1 MKLVTTTNDLSD
13 YFEDKSVAAPVAA
26 MKETGF
32 SHIDLS
38 MYYVI
43 YEGSPWITKGDAW
56 KKEIEECRKT
66 ADKLGFDFCQAHS
79 PDPKDGNETVVNAI
93 RNSIEACGMLGI
105 PHTVVHALAPHGTTP
120 DEFFELN
127 VNFYKQFEEDL
138 ERHNV
143 DLLIENS
150 SALWNPFYYLR
161 TGEDMRHFVEKA
173 GISRMHICWDI
184 GHGNAD
190 GRNQYDDIIAM
201 GDELHALHV
210 QDNFGNSDAH
220 VMPLTGTTNFDMVFR
235 GLTDIGY
242 KGDFTFEAINSV
254 KRANSWPHCRKDLRE
269 DDKLANPPL
278 FIKQKQQTVMYEIG
292 RWMLESYNIKAE

>member
-1 MKLVTTTNDLSD
+1 MRLVNTTGDLAA
-13 YFEDKSVAAPVAA
+13 YFKDKSVAAPLAA

-32 SHIDLS
+32 RHIDLS
-38 MYYVI
+38 MYNII
-43 YEGSPWITKGDAW
+43 YENSPWISTGDKW
-56 KKEIEECRKT
+56 KKEIEDCVKI

-79 PDPKDGNETVVNAI
+79 PDPKDGSEAAVNAI

-138 ERHNV
+138 EKHKV
-143 DLLIENS
+143 DILIENS
-150 SALWNPFYYLR
+150 SALWHPFYFLR
-161 TGEDMRHFVEKA
+161 TGEDMRRFVENA

-184 GHGNAD
+184 GHGNAE
-190 GRNQYDDIIAM
+190 GRNQYDDIVAM

-210 QDNFGNSDAH
+210 QDNLGTSDAH
-220 VMPLTGTTNFDMVFR
+220 IMPLTGNTNFDMVMK
-235 GLTDIGY
+235 GLCDIGY
-242 KGDFTFEAINSV
+242 KGDFTFEATNSV
-254 KRANSWPHCRKDLRE
+254 RRANVWPHCRKDTTPE
-269 DDKLANPPL
+269 DKLTDPPL